1 MMQIQAKLYMFDS
14 ETQNWIEKGRG
25 VISLNDICQ
34 SSSEGIFQSR
44 LGEPYRVP
52 SVVVVSLLVSNADRY
67 DLSGKLHR
75 AICAYICR

>member
-1 MMQIQAKLYMFDS
+1 MLLLLEVLVTGCVPLVMQIQAKLYMFDK

-44 LGEPYRVP
+44 LGKI
-52 SVVVVSLLVSNADRY
+52 SVSHD
-67 DLSGKLHR
+67 HQ
-75 AICAYICR
+75 